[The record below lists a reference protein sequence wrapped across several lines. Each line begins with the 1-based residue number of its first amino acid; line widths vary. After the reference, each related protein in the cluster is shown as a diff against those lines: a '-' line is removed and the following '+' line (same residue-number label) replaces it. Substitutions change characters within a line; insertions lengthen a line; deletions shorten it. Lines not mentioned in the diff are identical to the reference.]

1 MALEIGSRIA
11 HCDVTAL
18 IGEGGMGQVYQTNDL
33 TRRRFLCGALS
44 VFGVVAGARPLVGRS
59 QDAGVRQ
66 EALGLLERQPAF
78 DLHTHP
84 GSFYRK
90 GFDTYGGDRAVVDQF
105 QDMVDGRLAGGFCS
119 LVADIKILA
128 IGPDGIRVSR
138 AFETGEAWADYLRQ
152 ATALRELVALAPAR
166 LATGPSD
173 LPPGPGPEVAAFMAV
188 EGGDCLEGRVSRV
201 EELYRD
207 GVRSVQ
213 LVHYAQNDVGDLQ
226 TADPVY
232 DGLSPFGHQVVAEME
247 RVGMVIDVAHA
258 SFQTVRDVAEQT
270 NHPLVLSHSQLQID
284 ANRHPRLI
292 TPDHASLVA
301 GTGGRQFSPRLIAG
315 TSPRRS
321 CRPRLRNGPAVLVVR
336 LG

>member
-1 MALEIGSRIA
+1 
-11 HCDVTAL
+11 
-18 IGEGGMGQVYQTNDL
+18 MGQVCQTNDL

-59 QDAGVRQ
+59 QDACVRQ

-90 GFDTYGGDRAVVDQF
+90 GFDTYGGDSAVVDQF

-119 LVADIKILA
+119 IVADIKILA

-173 LPPGPGPEVAAFMAV
+173 LPPRPGPEVAAFMAV

-232 DGLSPFGHQVVAEME
+232 GSPAGVATERRCFAISADQGSDTRKWCAWKEMARFPEDVPAIIGLEGRGSRLPSS
-247 RVGMVIDVAHA
+247 RL
-258 SFQTVRDVAEQT
+258 SR
-270 NHPLVLSHSQLQID
+270 PLTS
-284 ANRHPRLI
+284 ARPPR
-292 TPDHASLVA
+292 
-301 GTGGRQFSPRLIAG
+301 GNTGLL
-315 TSPRRS
+315 
-321 CRPRLRNGPAVLVVR
+321 CRCR
-336 LG
+336 